1 MELNPGFIERYQ
13 LIFEKDKS
21 TPLFAPL
28 AEAYRKMGLLKE
40 AKEVCEEGLKHHPNF
55 ISGLVAY
62 AKTLLDLEEYELA
75 TKALE
80 KACGQNPD
88 NILAQSLLAK
98 CYLKAKKPKEALN
111 SYKMVLFLA
120 PNNTEAQKQ
129 VKKLESLS
137 AVDIDEDLFKFD
149 PMSLFEEVDEDNE
162 DEHQVVKI
170 ELGPEQQSEKLHR
183 VLSLADAFS
192 SRGDLDKAVQ
202 ILRKAKAEL
211 GDKKEI
217 IKRLSVLDRENLG
230 LEMPAYDPKNLRSK
244 QIHKLEA
251 ALRRIEQNRRD

>member
-1 MELNPGFIERYQ
+1 
-13 LIFEKDKS
+13 
-21 TPLFAPL
+21 
-28 AEAYRKMGLLKE
+28 
-40 AKEVCEEGLKHHPNF
+40 
-55 ISGLVAY
+55 
-62 AKTLLDLEEYELA
+62 
-75 TKALE
+75 
-80 KACGQNPD
+80 
-88 NILAQSLLAK
+88 
-98 CYLKAKKPKEALN
+98 
-111 SYKMVLFLA
+111 
-120 PNNTEAQKQ
+120 
-129 VKKLESLS
+129 
-137 AVDIDEDLFKFD
+137 
-149 PMSLFEEVDEDNE
+149 
-162 DEHQVVKI
+162 
-170 ELGPEQQSEKLHR
+170 LGPEQQSEKLHR